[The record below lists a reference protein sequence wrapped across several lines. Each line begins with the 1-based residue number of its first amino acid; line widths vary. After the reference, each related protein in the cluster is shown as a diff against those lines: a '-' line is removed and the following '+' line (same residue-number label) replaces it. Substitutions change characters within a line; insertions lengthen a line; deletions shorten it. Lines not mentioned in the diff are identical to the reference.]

1 MKQISMADS
10 PHIVVLDEENF
21 MEVVVEGSVNQP
33 VLVDFWADWCGPCK
47 SLMPILEK
55 LAIEYHGAFVLAKL
69 DTEAHQG
76 IAQQLGIRSLP
87 TVKMFHQQQLVD
99 EFMGALPEAEVR
111 SFLEKHNIVP
121 ADGAAAD
128 EQDAAPVNDAVN
140 QAMALYEQGQVE
152 EAKAHLQAAQAEDP
166 ANAEILLALGQVCVS
181 TGDLETAS
189 SCISAL
195 PEDQQNTPAANRLSG
210 TLELAKEA
218 DTSKSVQT
226 LQQELQSQPDNSEIR
241 YQLAIA
247 TALSGDVQTGM
258 DGLLELVQKDPGF
271 NDGAP
276 RKQLLSLFNV
286 LGDDPLTGQ
295 YRRKL
300 ATLLN

>member
-1 MKQISMADS
+1 MADS
-10 PHIVVLDEENF
+10 PYIVQLDEENF

-47 SLMPILEK
+47 ALMPVLEK
-55 LAIEYHGAFVLAKL
+55 LAVEYNGAFILAKL

-87 TVKMFHQQQLVD
+87 TVKMFNKQQLVD

-111 SFLEKHNIVP
+111 AFLEKNGIAP
-121 ADGAAAD
+121 GAAAAD
-128 EQDAAPVNDAVN
+128 EAEPEDPVDSTVAEAMAMYEKGDVDAAR
-140 QAMALYEQGQVE
+140 E
-152 EAKAHLQAAQAEDP
+152 HLQAAQAADP
-166 ANAEILLALGQVCVS
+166 TNAEVLLALGQVCVS
-181 TGDLETAS
+181 TGDLDTAA
-189 SCISAL
+189 SCLSAL
-195 PEDQQNTPAANRLSG
+195 PEDQQGSPAANRLAG

-218 DTSKSVQT
+218 DTSKAVQT
-226 LQQELQSQPDNSEIR
+226 LQQELESQPESSEIR
-241 YQLAIA
+241 YQLAIS

-258 DGLLELVQKDPGF
+258 DGLLELVQKDPEY

-276 RKQLLSLFNV
+276 RKQLLALFNV